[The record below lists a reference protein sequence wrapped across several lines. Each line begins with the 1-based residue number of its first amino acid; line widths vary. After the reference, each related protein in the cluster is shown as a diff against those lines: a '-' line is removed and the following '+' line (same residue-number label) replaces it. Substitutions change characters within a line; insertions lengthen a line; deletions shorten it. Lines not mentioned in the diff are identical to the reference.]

1 MGASMERQVL
11 MRLLAGDDEA
21 SAAALA
27 ALQGSATYVVWDRTV
42 PAERHAG
49 VYARLLRRV
58 RLKGI
63 EPLGALGEPGFPCS
77 GAMVPC
83 AQWSS
88 LVVLGHCRASSDGPG
103 TAQPWVA

>member
-1 MGASMERQVL
+1 MERHVL

-27 ALQGSATYVVWDRTV
+27 ALPGGATYVVWDRTV

-49 VYARLLRRV
+49 VYARRLRRV

-63 EPLGALGEPGFPCS
+63 EPLGLGAGERAIDGVDSFAGLAL
-77 GAMVPC
+77 
-83 AQWSS
+83 
-88 LVVLGHCRASSDGPG
+88 RAAVGTYVDGR
-103 TAQPWVA
+103 TADGRFERD